1 MNQNISLKKIEWNG
15 HCLQLRHPL
24 EINVQLIDG
33 FYEGYYKDLDM
44 YTVALNNEQLQK
56 NFNRE
61 FFVMWDVYKDEL
73 DEKLTKK
80 ARDIKHKICENIV
93 KVIK

>member
-1 MNQNISLKKIEWNG
+1 
-15 HCLQLRHPL
+15 
-24 EINVQLIDG
+24 
-33 FYEGYYKDLDM
+33 M